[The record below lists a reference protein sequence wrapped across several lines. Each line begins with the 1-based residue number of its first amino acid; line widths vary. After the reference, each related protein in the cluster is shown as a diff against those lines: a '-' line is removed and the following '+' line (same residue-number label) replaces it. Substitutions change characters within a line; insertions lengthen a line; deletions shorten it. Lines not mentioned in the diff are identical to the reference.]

1 MTTELEMNWT
11 LGTPALLGVAVAAI
25 ALLLLLIIRFRVHA
39 FVALVLTSLLTAI
52 AAGIPA
58 GSIITTMTSG
68 FGSTLA
74 SVALLVGLGAMLG
87 RMLETSGGAEVLTN
101 WLIEKFGEDRAPLAL
116 SVASLLFGFPIFFD
130 AGLVVMM
137 PIIFTVARRL
147 GGSLLFY
154 GIPAATAFSAMH
166 IFVPPHP
173 GPVAAAGLLNA
184 NVGLVLVFGLLVAIP
199 TWYFAGHLFGKFVG
213 KKFDIPVPDILNATL
228 GNGQDKNHFKSSP
241 SVRTV
246 FSLLLL
252 PLVLIFLNTG
262 LNMLGSAGVVDPKA
276 PWVQWLRLIGETPVA
291 LIITVL
297 LGMYLLGFRKGK
309 EKTLIETIVDSAL
322 GPVCSI
328 ILITGAGGM
337 FGGVLRASGIGDAI
351 ASSLESVGLPL
362 IVAGFLIAAIV
373 RVAQGSATVALT
385 TAAAII
391 QPAVLADTSLS
402 SFEVVTMVL
411 ALAAGSVFASHVND
425 SGFWLIS
432 RFFQMDV
439 PTTLR
444 VWTVGQALV
453 SLVGFACVMVLYA
466 IAKMV
471 S

>member
-228 GNGQDKNHFKSSP
+228 GNGQDKNHFKSS
-241 SVRTV
+241 RRYAR
-246 FSLLLL
+246 SL
-252 PLVLIFLNTG
+252 
-262 LNMLGSAGVVDPKA
+262 
-276 PWVQWLRLIGETPVA
+276 
-291 LIITVL
+291 
-297 LGMYLLGFRKGK
+297 
-309 EKTLIETIVDSAL
+309 
-322 GPVCSI
+322 
-328 ILITGAGGM
+328 
-337 FGGVLRASGIGDAI
+337 
-351 ASSLESVGLPL
+351 
-362 IVAGFLIAAIV
+362 
-373 RVAQGSATVALT
+373 
-385 TAAAII
+385 
-391 QPAVLADTSLS
+391 
-402 SFEVVTMVL
+402 
-411 ALAAGSVFASHVND
+411 
-425 SGFWLIS
+425 
-432 RFFQMDV
+432 
-439 PTTLR
+439 
-444 VWTVGQALV
+444 
-453 SLVGFACVMVLYA
+453 ACCCCHWY
-466 IAKMV
+466 
-471 S
+471 